1 MNALI
6 IGDAPP
12 NADQVAFAL
21 SFRDNLLRGLDRH
34 SSDCR
39 EELPLIGMRIEVG
52 VDEHAVA
59 RLARRKLQGECN
71 QVPEPS
77 LRQCVLVWEKAIVGI
92 ETELVP
98 ALHGSCEQYASE
110 FARGNCRQ
118 RAIEEDPNVATFPGT
133 GALQGSGHVQLLAGL

>member
-6 IGDAPP
+6 VGDAPP

-21 SFRDNLLRGLDRH
+21 SFRDDLLRSLDRH

-71 QVPEPS
+71 QVPERS
-77 LRQCVLVWEKAIVGI
+77 LRHRVLVGEKAIVGI

-98 ALHGSCEQYASE
+98 ALHGSCEEYASE
-110 FARGNCRQ
+110 FARGNCWQ
-118 RAIEEDPNVATFPGT
+118 RAIEEDPDVTALPGT
-133 GALQGSGHVQLLAGL
+133 RTFQGSGHVQLLAGL